1 MPPQQLVAHGLAGLL
16 PLQQAVAPHAPAAE
30 EPQADGAAD
39 EAEAVA
45 AAEPVDPIR
54 VLQFNRATANPQGV
68 FVLRLVLEGL
78 SGPSSL
84 QQRLWQQLAGS
95 PALNVQALD
104 LRFAQNSVAVMG
116 SGRFWQQLL
125 EEQVPLL
132 AELRLSGMGS
142 CETGFEVPHMW
153 ECIRPLKGVSWGMLG
168 CRVGE
173 VGGWGR
179 WAGGS
184 VGSKEEVVSVVC
196 STMRWC

>member
-1 MPPQQLVAHGLAGLL
+1 MPAQQLVAQGLAGLL
-16 PLQQAVAPHAPAAE
+16 PLQQAVAPHAAAAE
-30 EPQADGAAD
+30 EPEADGAAD
-39 EAEAVA
+39 EAEAAAA

-54 VLQFNRATANPQGV
+54 VLQFNRATTNPQGV

-95 PALNVQALD
+95 PALNLQALD
-104 LRFAQNSVAVMG
+104 LRFAQNSVAVQG

-132 AELRLSGMGS
+132 AELRLSGIGS

-153 ECIRPLKGVSWGMLG
+153 ECIRPLKGVSARG
-168 CRVGE
+168 GE
-173 VGGWGR
+173 VV
-179 WAGGS
+179 
-184 VGSKEEVVSVVC
+184 VGVVKWVVRVDGLVDQWVGKKRKWYQRC
-196 STMRWC
+196 SQL